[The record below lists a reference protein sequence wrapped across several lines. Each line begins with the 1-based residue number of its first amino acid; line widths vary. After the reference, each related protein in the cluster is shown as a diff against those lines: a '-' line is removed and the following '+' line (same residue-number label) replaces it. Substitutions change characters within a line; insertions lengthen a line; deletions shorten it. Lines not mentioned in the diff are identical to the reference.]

1 MPFMDTE
8 SLDEYFDKMIPPS
21 FDETARHIAY
31 AAVRAFITEISQGVV
46 PPPVRRAG
54 YNKALNAH
62 LAQKGYRLTD
72 RGEFRKVK
80 KE

>member
-1 MPFMDTE
+1 MDTE
-8 SLDEYFDKMIPPS
+8 SLDEYSDKMIPPS

-31 AAVRAFITEISQGVV
+31 AAVRAFITEISQGVA

-54 YNKALNAH
+54 YNKAFQAH
-62 LAQKGYRLTD
+62 LEQKGYRLTD

>member
-1 MPFMDTE
+1 METE
-8 SLDEYFDKMIPPS
+8 SLDEYFNKMIPPS
-21 FDETARHIAY
+21 YDETARHIAY
-31 AAVRAFITEISQGVV
+31 AAVRAFITEISQGVA

-72 RGEFRKVK
+72 RGEFREVK